1 MWTHQLL
8 LCSHHTSC
16 EQQRCCS
23 EIANVSKCTSGVV
36 NPSGCHNNAWCS
48 PTDSRRFGKVR
59 GELTM
64 HYGRA
69 PYDHFINNV
78 GQILQC
84 SERVKQ
90 IGLSDQ
96 DTDVR
101 YMKGMCYTG
110 IHFVL

>member
-1 MWTHQLL
+1 
-8 LCSHHTSC
+8 
-16 EQQRCCS
+16 
-23 EIANVSKCTSGVV
+23 
-36 NPSGCHNNAWCS
+36 
-48 PTDSRRFGKVR
+48 
-59 GELTM
+59 M